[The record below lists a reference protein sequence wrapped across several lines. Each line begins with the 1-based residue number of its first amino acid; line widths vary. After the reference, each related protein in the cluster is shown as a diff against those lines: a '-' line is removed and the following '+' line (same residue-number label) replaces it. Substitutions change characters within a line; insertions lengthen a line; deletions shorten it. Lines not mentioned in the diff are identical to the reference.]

1 MFMKQFR
8 YGTSCLVGLLL
19 ILSAGMVFPQATY
32 LGSQACQ
39 PCHSGPPGGNQYTP
53 WAKSLHSQIHL
64 PPDANTVKGNFTQTV
79 SMGAAYGNA
88 QVTLRVD
95 GGKYFA
101 KVGATGQEYE
111 IKFTYG
117 GGWKQRYLVKI
128 SDSYYMLPIQW
139 NSNKYLDNSSGAW
152 VSYNPQNWFDAAGTP
167 KSTSNNTF
175 RAKSWDKNCS
185 GCHITGNS
193 IQRVIAGNDTSF
205 VSTWANSSSA
215 GNIVV
220 GCESCHG
227 PGSLHPA
234 NAFLPDKKILN
245 PAKLTDN
252 DRKLE
257 VCGQCHFRGFSNKGT
272 YEYPWDET
280 NNKSYTPGEI
290 LAPFLTNKPGV
301 WPDNV
306 TAKQHHQQYQE
317 FLTHKHYTNSFDK
330 LNCMTCH
337 DPHQPPGDHQIVDS
351 LTVGTDKFKT
361 SNKDNTLCL
370 ACHAGFGPFAQVT
383 KAMVKDP
390 VANKAAIGAVVS
402 KHTNHAYDPENGLS
416 RCSLCHMPTTAITA
430 KAYDIHTHTFDVVPP
445 EKTKFLKDKGG
456 MPNACAVSCH
466 RNATGKASLGVGTD
480 ASLSTWNETTD
491 LALADSLMIY
501 YGPNGKWWKR
511 VITSVADRS
520 KTGEIP
526 SSYALS
532 QNYPNPFNP
541 TTTIGYE
548 LKAQSWVTLKVYN
561 MLGQEVATVIERAL
575 IGAGKYTALFEAD
588 ELPAGLYIY
597 RLTANNFVATK
608 KMLLVR

>member
-1 MFMKQFR
+1 
-8 YGTSCLVGLLL
+8 
-19 ILSAGMVFPQATY
+19 
-32 LGSQACQ
+32 
-39 PCHSGPPGGNQYTP
+39 
-53 WAKSLHSQIHL
+53 
-64 PPDANTVKGNFTQTV
+64 
-79 SMGAAYGNA
+79 
-88 QVTLRVD
+88 
-95 GGKYFA
+95 
-101 KVGATGQEYE
+101 
-111 IKFTYG
+111 
-117 GGWKQRYLVKI
+117 
-128 SDSYYMLPIQW
+128 MLPIQW